1 MTETPIQTAPTTS
14 TPTLRRR
21 AEIPTPQASRYLQQL
36 CKHFQHK
43 IPVTFDPTE
52 GRIEFS
58 MGISELRAEPAVLVL
73 EVVARDPAD
82 LPTLEDVIARH
93 LVRFAFREEIAIT
106 WSDA

>member
-1 MTETPIQTAPTTS
+1 
-14 TPTLRRR
+14 
-21 AEIPTPQASRYLQQL
+21 
-36 CKHFQHK
+36 
-43 IPVTFDPTE
+43 
-52 GRIEFS
+52 